1 MPNDTTQYEDVELDT
16 VGLGLD
22 DVIPSAFCITK
33 DASFINQLDK
43 RKLLPPSV
51 LLPRL
56 RGEPL
61 RADIEPPAHPRGTGH
76 SWPPESQITQ
86 ESALRYPLPYAWSM
100 LSGTNIVEGHLNS
113 FQPGEIISAYAGQLC
128 RSLKHS
134 KAVLIIPNRLTSA
147 KQEELLTFGRQNR
160 VQLQL
165 LWRPIAAALVWCQR
179 YSHQLEQEPNEKNVL
194 GSLIHL
200 HIGLDCLDITPL
212 EIVVHDD
219 TRGNRWIIPA
229 RRLPMGKRLDMF
241 GLRIIHRLAANSTIN
256 HLQQSRDCP
265 EWTWLW
271 ADTCLSESIKTSDK
285 NDGRWYN
292 AYSNICGSCPEWLEN
307 TPFRN
312 INTLKPND
320 VSEWE
325 CSAKALSS
333 EMVQLGAVVTGS
345 LARIPIKDLNLG
357 SFWLNRLGI
366 TAERRIIENVDSP
379 LGLSA
384 LGATIHAQ
392 RMANDQPSYLDTLP
406 RIKMMVTKQGE
417 PVWIDL
423 LKEDDD
429 YVEGGKEFFKDG
441 IGKGIIAIPAGRK
454 SLMIALNHEE
464 YTTVREIE
472 SPFNIETTKIIPV
485 SLSAAI
491 KPAQG
496 NARLEV
502 VPEQGTISNHKRIYA
517 RWETMKDTG
526 QTTEEYLNSMD
537 RVCPPVTVRRH
548 GKEPWR
554 YVQMLIEQAMNSIT
568 WRSNTFEPIRIALQH
583 RDYGEYPVSSDGTVF
598 FYQEV
603 LDEFI
608 SKIVEKLKTTSTED
622 WFYSKGWRILA
633 HSFAKHPDI
642 EFLLKNKIDEYGT
655 ELRGELLLAGKSVV

>member
-1 MPNDTTQYEDVELDT
+1 MSKS
-16 VGLGLD
+16 LG
-22 DVIPSAFCITK
+22 
-33 DASFINQLDK
+33 
-43 RKLLPPSV
+43 
-51 LLPRL
+51 
-56 RGEPL
+56 
-61 RADIEPPAHPRGTGH
+61 
-76 SWPPESQITQ
+76 
-86 ESALRYPLPYAWSM
+86 
-100 LSGTNIVEGHLNS
+100 
-113 FQPGEIISAYAGQLC
+113 
-128 RSLKHS
+128 
-134 KAVLIIPNRLTSA
+134 
-147 KQEELLTFGRQNR
+147 
-160 VQLQL
+160 
-165 LWRPIAAALVWCQR
+165 
-179 YSHQLEQEPNEKNVL
+179 
-194 GSLIHL
+194 
-200 HIGLDCLDITPL
+200 
-212 EIVVHDD
+212 
-219 TRGNRWIIPA
+219 
-229 RRLPMGKRLDMF
+229 MF
-241 GLRIIHRLAANSTIN
+241 GLHVIHQLAANSTIN
-256 HLQQSRDCP
+256 HFQQSRDCP

-271 ADTCLSESIKTSDK
+271 ADTSLSEFIRTSNNNAD
-285 NDGRWYN
+285 RWYD
-292 AYSNICGSCPEWLEN
+292 AYSNVCGSCPEWLEN
-307 TPFRN
+307 TPFSN
-312 INTLKPND
+312 IKTLKPND
-320 VSEWE
+320 ISEWE
-325 CSAKALSS
+325 RSAKALSS

-345 LARIPIKDLNLG
+345 LASIPIKDLDLG

-472 SPFNIETTKIIPV
+472 SPFNIETTKTIPV

-548 GKEPWR
+548 GKEPWL
-554 YVQMLIEQAMNSIT
+554 YVRMLIEQAMKSKI
-568 WRSNTFEPIRIALQH
+568 RKPNTFERIRIALQH
-583 RDYGEYPVSSDGTVF
+583 RDYGKYPVSSDGTVF
-598 FYQEV
+598 LYQEV
-603 LDEFI
+603 IDEFI
-608 SKIVEKLKTTSTED
+608 SKIVEKLKTTSTEG
-622 WFYSKGWRILA
+622 WFYSEGWRILA

-642 EFLLKNKIDEYGT
+642 EYLLNNLIDEYGT
-655 ELRGELLLAGKSVV
+655 ELRAQQLLAVGRCVRSPELAAKFIDVFLARLEQSHTGVNNWLRAFSELAKYRANTFEQLQKGICERLWQQLIPIFKNELQPGDAALLQILRFSFVGLAFLLRRRAFEPNFMPPESLLAQKAKSVAYHAHEMARTGKLHFAENSAINMEMELKRFIDYVDKKGHGFFAIADWD